1 MKSYPRLAEFQ
12 ELNLWVFFRKWEEF
26 IGARMEG
33 ILVLRFVIW
42 VLDDKI
48 IYVPDTNGVMAIGY
62 LQIIYSN
69 IIYIAGRRIV

>member
-1 MKSYPRLAEFQ
+1 
-12 ELNLWVFFRKWEEF
+12 
-26 IGARMEG
+26 MEG